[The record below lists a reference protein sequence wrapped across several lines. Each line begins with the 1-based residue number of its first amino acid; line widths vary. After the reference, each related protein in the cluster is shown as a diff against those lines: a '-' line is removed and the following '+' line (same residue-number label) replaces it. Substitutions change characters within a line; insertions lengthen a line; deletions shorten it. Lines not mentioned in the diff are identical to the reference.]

1 MNKAGLC
8 KRFNSKAAVKTFCCF
23 EVLSWTVQTLLHASG
38 KGWRCLC
45 EFYIK
50 LLGCVIAN
58 WLMLLRC
65 GQLGGVSALKMFR
78 VVRNRTAEFFYSFWF
93 GEAATNECLRQIEA
107 NPYEKTR
114 YELS

>member
-1 MNKAGLC
+1 MPVGGLD
-8 KRFNSKAAVKTFCCF
+8 KSNGLR
-23 EVLSWTVQTLLHASG
+23 
-38 KGWRCLC
+38 GWRCLC

-78 VVRNRTAEFFYSFWF
+78 VMRNRMADFFCSFCR
-93 GEAATNECLRQIEA
+93 GEPMSSSNRGGFNENTNPTPEKKNSVNEA
-107 NPYEKTR
+107 NPYEKIC
-114 YELS
+114 YDLS